1 MSARQTKKLPNYY
14 EVLNVGSD
22 ATAAEVKD
30 AFRRL
35 ALELHPD
42 VNDDPADHERFRLA
56 NEAYRVLSDPT
67 QRKTYDTMRLL
78 DLGLPIGRLKEWI
91 DDPIRMQGALNKIAT
106 VLAVASG
113 LFRPKAGRDGRDLTI
128 PASIGHADSYA
139 GCERAFDYGR
149 EADCDACKGTG
160 FESISTCA
168 HCDGV
173 GRLRSDY
180 FPLVAK
186 RCPRCETRGW
196 IGETRCAAC
205 EGKGRVTGAHRVKVR
220 MPAGV
225 TDGYRLRVTGHG
237 EAGSRGGKDGDL
249 IVLVSVESRS
259 DGRRQG
265 NDWTVDHEVDFATAA
280 LGGVTHVPL
289 PVGSLALRI
298 PAGSWEGRRLRAP
311 GRGFPDVRG
320 GDAGDVFVTLR
331 IRPVESPD
339 ATRRELI
346 DEYLRTVRSES
357 TAPTG
362 VFRGELERHFG
373 AR

>member
-1 MSARQTKKLPNYY
+1 MSARRTKKLPNYY
-14 EVLNVGSD
+14 EVLGVGSD

-42 VNDDPADHERFRLA
+42 VNDDPADHARFRLA

-78 DLGLPIGRLKEWI
+78 DLGLPIGRLKEWL
-91 DDPIRMQGALNKIAT
+91 DDPIRMQGAMSKIAT

-113 LFRPKAGRDGRDLTI
+113 LFRPKPGRDGRDLTI
-128 PASIGHADSYA
+128 PATIGVADSFA
-139 GCERAFDYGR
+139 GCERTFDYGR
-149 EADCDACKGTG
+149 EADCDACRGTG
-160 FESISTCA
+160 FETISTCA
-168 HCDGV
+168 HCEGV
-173 GRLRSDY
+173 GRLRSDF

-205 EGKGRVTGAHRVKVR
+205 EGKGRVTHAHRVTVR
-220 MPAGV
+220 IAAGV
-225 TDGYRLRVTGHG
+225 MDGFRLRVASHG

-249 IVLVSVESRS
+249 IVLVSVEPRS
-259 DGRRQG
+259 DGHRQG
-265 NDWTVDHEVDFATAA
+265 NDWAVDHVVDFSTAA

-298 PAGSWEGRRLRAP
+298 PAGSWDGRRLRVH

-339 ATRRELI
+339 AARRELI
-346 DEYLRTVRSES
+346 GEYLRTVRSES

-362 VFRGELERHFG
+362 VLRDELERHFG
-373 AR
+373 AH